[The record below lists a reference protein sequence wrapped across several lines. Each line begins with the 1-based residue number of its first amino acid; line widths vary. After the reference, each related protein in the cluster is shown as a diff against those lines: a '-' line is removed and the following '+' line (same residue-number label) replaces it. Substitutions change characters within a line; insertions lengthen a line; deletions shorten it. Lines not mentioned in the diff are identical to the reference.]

1 MWNRIA
7 QAWDNHESFAIGRL
21 PHAAEAQFFF
31 LGKIHELVSADGEH
45 WFSIPF
51 DATRAGSLDN
61 GSTLR
66 EDHHHSVKMAIQ
78 ELQAGVAEKVV
89 ISKIKSVPFDLI
101 QKGSDIERIFA
112 ALSEKFPSA
121 FTFFYSIK
129 NEVWIGATPE
139 ILLEKKEQQIKTVS
153 LAGTRLATE
162 ANEDWGQKE
171 RHEQQVVTEFIA
183 NTIKEING
191 KSLQVNGPFTVQAAH
206 LEHLKSDISFESELD
221 ISSLVNAFH
230 PTPAVCGLP
239 REAGF
244 QLINRLE
251 KHDRGNY
258 AGVVGWTSAQSAHLF
273 VQLRCARI
281 DAAANKAYIFSGG
294 GIMKDSEPEKEWEE
308 AENKANVMLN
318 LFSELA
324 SQRK

>member
-1 MWNRIA
+1 MWSRIA
-7 QAWDNHESFAIGRL
+7 QAWDHQESFAIGRL
-21 PHAAEAQFFF
+21 PHTTEAKFFF
-31 LGKIHELVSADGEH
+31 LGKIDELVSSDGDR
-45 WFSIPF
+45 WFTIPF
-51 DATRAGSLDN
+51 DRARAESHDN

-66 EDHHHSVKMAIQ
+66 EEHQHSVKMAIQ
-78 ELQAGVAEKVV
+78 AIQAGEAEKVV
-89 ISKIKSVPFDLI
+89 ISKVKSVSFDLI
-101 QKGSDIERIFA
+101 KDGSDIERIFSK
-112 ALSEKFPSA
+112 LSDKFPSA

-139 ILLEKKEQQIKTVS
+139 ILLEKKDHNVKTVS
-153 LAGTRLATE
+153 LAGTRLASISDKE
-162 ANEDWGQKE
+162 WGQKE
-171 RHEQQVVTEFIA
+171 RHEQQVVTDFIA

-191 KSLQVNGPFTVQAAH
+191 KSVQIEGPFTAQAAH
-206 LEHLKSDISFESELD
+206 LEHLKSEVSFQTDLD
-221 ISSLVNAFH
+221 INALVSAFH

-244 QLINRLE
+244 KLINQLE
-251 KHDRGNY
+251 KHSRGNY

-281 DAAANKAYIFSGG
+281 DAAANKAHIFSGG
-294 GIMKDSEPEKEWEE
+294 GIMKDSIPEKEWEE

>member
-21 PHAAEAQFFF
+21 PHSKEVQFFF
-31 LGKIHELVSADGEH
+31 LGKIDELVSADGDR
-45 WFSIPF
+45 WFTIPF
-51 DATRAGSLDN
+51 DAARAESQDN

-66 EDHHHSVKMAIQ
+66 EEHQHAVKMAIL
-78 ELQAGVAEKVV
+78 ELQAGAAEKVV

-101 QKGSDIERIFA
+101 QSGSDIEGIF
-112 ALSEKFPSA
+112 LSMSEKFPSA
-121 FTFFYSIK
+121 FSFFYRIK

-139 ILLEKKEQQIKTVS
+139 ILLEKKDQHIKTVS
-153 LAGTRLATE
+153 LAGTRLANGT
-162 ANEDWGQKE
+162 NEEWGQKE
-171 RHEQQVVTEFIA
+171 RHEQQVVTDFIA
-183 NTIKEING
+183 NTIKKING
-191 KSLQVNGPFTVQAAH
+191 KSLQINGPFTAQAAH
-206 LEHLKSDISFESELD
+206 LEHLKSEISFESELD
-221 ISSLVNAFH
+221 IASLVVAFH

-251 KHDRGNY
+251 KHHRGNY
-258 AGVVGWTSAQSAHLF
+258 AGVVGWISAQSAQLF

-281 DAAANKAYIFSGG
+281 DVAANKAFIFSGG
-294 GIMKDSEPEKEWEE
+294 GIMKDSVPEKEWEE

>member
-31 LGKIHELVSADGEH
+31 LGKIHELVSAEGER
-45 WFSIPF
+45 WFTIPF
-51 DATRAGSLDN
+51 DATRAGSHDN

-153 LAGTRLATE
+153 LAGTRLASG

-171 RHEQQVVTEFIA
+171 RHEQQVVTDFIA

-206 LEHLKSDISFESELD
+206 LEHLKSEISFESELD
-221 ISSLVNAFH
+221 ISSLVKAFH

-294 GIMKDSEPEKEWEE
+294 GIMKDSVPEKEWEE

>member
-31 LGKIHELVSADGEH
+31 LGKIHELVSADGER
-45 WFSIPF
+45 WFTISF
-51 DATRAGSLDN
+51 DATRAGSHDN

-139 ILLEKKEQQIKTVS
+139 ILLEKKEQHIKTVS
-153 LAGTRLATE
+153 LAGTRLASG

-171 RHEQQVVTEFIA
+171 RHEQQVVTDFIA

-206 LEHLKSDISFESELD
+206 LEHLKSEISFESELD
-221 ISSLVNAFH
+221 ISSLVKAFH

-294 GIMKDSEPEKEWEE
+294 GIMKDSVPEKEWEE

>member
-7 QAWDNHESFAIGRL
+7 QAWNNQESFAIGRL
-21 PHAAEAQFFF
+21 PHASKTEFFF
-31 LGKIHELVSADGEH
+31 HGKRNELISADGDC
-45 WFSIPF
+45 WFTIPF
-51 DATRAGSLDN
+51 DPTRAGSHDN

-66 EDHHHSVKMAIQ
+66 EEHEQSVKMAIQ
-78 ELQAGVAEKVV
+78 ELRSGVAEKVV
-89 ISKIKSVPFDLI
+89 ISKIKVVPFDLI
-101 QKGSDIERIFA
+101 QNGSDIERIFVS
-112 ALSEKFPSA
+112 LSEKFPSA

-129 NEVWIGATPE
+129 NEAWIGATPE
-139 ILLEKKEQQIKTVS
+139 VLFEKKEHQIKTVS
-153 LAGTRLATE
+153 LAGTRLATGS
-162 ANEDWGQKE
+162 NEEWGQKE
-171 RHEQQVVTEFIA
+171 KREQQVVTDFIT
-183 NTIKEING
+183 NTINEING
-191 KSLQVNGPFTVQAAH
+191 KSLQINGPFTAQAAH
-206 LEHLKSDISFESELD
+206 LEHLKSELSFESELD
-221 ISSLVNAFH
+221 IFSLVKAFH

-239 REAGF
+239 RGAGF

-251 KHDRGNY
+251 KHERGNY

-281 DAAANKAYIFSGG
+281 DATANKAYIFSGG
-294 GIMKDSEPEKEWEE
+294 GIMKDSIPEKEWEE

>member
-31 LGKIHELVSADGEH
+31 LGKIHELVSAEGER
-45 WFSIPF
+45 WFTIPF
-51 DATRAGSLDN
+51 DATRAGSHDN

-101 QKGSDIERIFA
+101 QNGSDIERIFV

-121 FTFFYSIK
+121 FTFFYSTK

-139 ILLEKKEQQIKTVS
+139 ILLEKKEQHIKTVS
-153 LAGTRLATE
+153 LAGTRLASG

-171 RHEQQVVTEFIA
+171 RHEQQVVTDFIA

-206 LEHLKSDISFESELD
+206 LEHLKSEISFESELD
-221 ISSLVNAFH
+221 ISSLVKAFH

-294 GIMKDSEPEKEWEE
+294 GIMKDSVPEKEWEE